1 MFTIVSNTDYQAKD
15 SSHGDGPESVDFG
28 QARSSALTAMS
39 TPSDEAFAEA
49 LQRMHPA
56 LTSRARAIVGNRS
69 DAEDAVQEAAFR
81 AWRARGRLRAGSD
94 PAPWLKTIVTRAA
107 LDLARERKRR
117 TGVPIEE
124 HAVVG
129 PSAEESFARAEVLT
143 TIGSAAQHLPAASR
157 RVFMLHDLAGFSSHE
172 IADLDNLPYHTVRTR
187 LRRARISLRN
197 ELKEAI

>member
-1 MFTIVSNTDYQAKD
+1 MLTNISNTGYQTKD
-15 SSHGDGPESVDFG
+15 SNP
-28 QARSSALTAMS
+28 A
-39 TPSDEAFAEA
+39 DEAFAEA
-49 LQRMHPA
+49 LERMQPV

-81 AWRARGRLRAGSD
+81 AWRARDRLRAGSD
-94 PAPWLKTIVTRAA
+94 PAPWLKTIVTNTA
-107 LDLARERKRR
+107 LDLARERARR
-117 TGVPIEE
+117 NGVPIEE
-124 HAVVG
+124 HSVLG

-143 TIGSAAQHLPAASR
+143 TIGSAAEHLPPNSR

-172 IADLDNLPYHTVRTR
+172 IAHLDNLPYHTVRTR